1 MKEILL
7 NDNWLFHKE
16 NEVEGCV
23 TLPHTY
29 NAVDGQSGIS
39 MWRGKRLLQKR
50 GSFFR
55 RGLKKKRFF
64 LEIGASAMKS
74 TVYMDGKT
82 ICHNTCPYAMY
93 RIALNEHIIVGK
105 KFVRNC
111 NRQYGDG

>member
-39 MWRGKRLLQKR
+39 MWRGNGFYKKRF
-50 GSFFR
+50 FFR
-55 RGLKKKRFF
+55 RGLKRKDFTWK
-64 LEIGASAMKS
+64 SA
-74 TVYMDGKT
+74 
-82 ICHNTCPYAMY
+82 HL
-93 RIALNEHIIVGK
+93 R
-105 KFVRNC
+105 
-111 NRQYGDG
+111 

>member
-39 MWRGKRLLQKR
+39 MWRGKGFYKKEVLF
-50 GSFFR
+50 SEED
-55 RGLKKKRFF
+55 LKEKIF
-64 LEIGASAMKS
+64 LEIGASADTLHPS
-74 TVYMDGKT
+74 
-82 ICHNTCPYAMY
+82 PYC
-93 RIALNEHIIVGK
+93 LLQFLTN
-105 KFVRNC
+105 FF
-111 NRQYGDG
+111 QQ

>member
-1 MKEILL
+1 MNRLKEILL

-39 MWRGKRLLQKR
+39 MWRGNGFYKKEVLF
-50 GSFFR
+50 SEED
-55 RGLKKKRFF
+55 LKEKIF

-74 TVYMDGKT
+74 TVYEWKNYLSQYLS
-82 ICHNTCPYAMY
+82 I
-93 RIALNEHIIVGK
+93 
-105 KFVRNC
+105 RNVQNC
-111 NRQYGDG
+111 VE